1 MKERHPLTGL
11 YFGSAYFAEAE
22 GFLKKSEEKQ
32 YCMVAMDIEH
42 FRLFNQIHG
51 EEEGDRLL
59 VVISDMLREY
69 KKNHESVLGYLGGDN
84 FSFITA
90 YDQKALATLRQ
101 NIREEIRIQNKTSGF
116 PPAYGIYVITDK
128 DEPVINMYNH
138 ATVAL
143 SYVKGNYTTRC
154 CEYKS
159 EMDGKQEEE
168 IRLLSEIQQGI
179 ERDEFT
185 FYIQPQVDINQ
196 MKIVGGE
203 SLVRWIH
210 SEKGLIPPGTFIPI
224 LEKNGFIADLDQIVW
239 DRVCSWLRSAIDRGY
254 QPVPISV
261 NVSRIDIFSLDVP
274 KYLISLIEKYDI
286 SPELLKIEIT
296 ESAYA
301 EEGDAIIDTIN
312 ELRDYGFIIM
322 MDDFGSGYSS
332 LNMLKSVPVDVLK
345 MDMRFLEINE
355 NEEEKGIGILESVIN
370 MARQMR
376 IPIVVEG
383 VETLSQES
391 LLRKMGCSYTQGYY
405 YYKPMPIEAL
415 EEILSDENVLD
426 HSGFW
431 YRQAESIHLR
441 EFLDTNLFN
450 DTVINNILGPAVF
463 YEMVGKKI
471 EITRVN
477 NQYFELAG
485 ISRQEEEDYRSR
497 FWNSVRDDDRPNL
510 YAIFEEAYA
519 KQTEGASGFINFVRR
534 DGLTLW
540 VNIRVY
546 FLREKKDHRMFY
558 ASLTDM
564 TSMKAD
570 TIVPTSICQNM
581 TEFTEEQTQNL
592 VEYYGNLPTPF
603 AIFRPIVNS
612 EGRPYYFEIKF
623 ANEKM
628 SQLGGG
634 DIQRLTYLIQ
644 SLFDKKQET
653 FLNAMAAAAYDGIES
668 EDYIYSDVS
677 NRYYDLKWYP
687 YHEGFACCMMQDT
700 THSHIYESV
709 SGNIMQSF
717 REVYFLNLQDNYCRM
732 IYPYADDILQRG
744 NFEEVV
750 NRGFESGKIRPYDEK
765 GIRDFLSIE
774 NLTREL
780 RKKDSVEY
788 RYKRSVFPA
797 GEEWC
802 TTTVTVSERKDG
814 VPTTV
819 TLTIRSIESIMREK
833 ESNRRINMAKML
845 ETMSDGFFIYLA
857 DGEEKIIYVN
867 PPVIQLF
874 GCNTVTE
881 FKELTG
887 NTFTGFVHPDD
898 IKRVEWEI
906 QSQIDETDR
915 NMDYIRY
922 RIIRKDGEIRWVD
935 DVGHLETSEYIDG
948 PKMFYVFVSDITDEI
963 TEAEQQALILESK
976 HFNETAED
984 RLLFQADRK
993 IHR

>member
-1 MKERHPLTGL
+1 MGERHPFTGL
-11 YFGSAYFAEAE
+11 NFGSAYFAEAE
-22 GFLKKSEEKQ
+22 VFLREAKEKQ

-51 EEEGDRLL
+51 EEAGNHLL
-59 VVISDMLREY
+59 MVISDMLREY
-69 KKNHESVLGYLGGDN
+69 KENHVSILGYLGADD
-84 FSFITA
+84 FAFVTE
-90 YDQKALATLRQ
+90 YDKDALAKLRQ
-101 NIREEIRIQNKTSGF
+101 KIREEIRQRIKTSGY
-116 PPAYGIYVITDK
+116 PPAYGIYVIEDRE
-128 DEPVINMYNH
+128 EPVINMYNH

-154 CEYKS
+154 CEYKV
-159 EMDGKQEEE
+159 EMDGKEEEE
-168 IRLLSEIQQGI
+168 IRLLSEIQKGI

-185 FYIQPQVDINQ
+185 FFIQPQVDINQ

-210 SEKGLIPPGTFIPI
+210 HEKGLIPPGVFIPVM
-224 LEKNGFIADLDQIVW
+224 EQNGFIADLDQIVW
-239 DRVCSWLRSAIDRGY
+239 EKVCKWLRSAMDRGY
-254 QPVPISV
+254 KPVPLSV

-274 KYLISLIEKYDI
+274 KYLISLVETYDI
-286 SPELLKIEIT
+286 SPDLLKIEIT

-301 EEGDAIIDTIN
+301 EEGDPIIDTVQR
-312 ELRDYGFIIM
+312 LRDYGFIVM

-355 NEEEKGIGILESVIN
+355 NEEEKGVGILESVIN

-391 LLRKMGCSYTQGYY
+391 LLHKMGCSYTQGYY
-405 YYKPMPIEAL
+405 YYRPMSIESF
-415 EEILSDENVLD
+415 EEILSDEDMLD

-441 EFLDTNLFN
+441 EFLDMNLFN

-485 ISRQEEEDYRSR
+485 IPRQEEEDYRTR

-564 TSMKAD
+564 TSMKAE

-581 TEFTEEQTQNL
+581 TEFSEEEKRNL

-603 AIFRPIVNS
+603 AIFHPYINS
-612 EGRPYYFEIKF
+612 EGRPYYFEIKY

-644 SLFDKKQET
+644 SLFEKKQEA
-653 FLNAMAAAAYDGIES
+653 FLNAMTAAAYDNIES
-668 EDYIYSDVS
+668 EDHIYSDVS

-687 YHEGFACCMMQDT
+687 YHEGYACCMMQDT

-717 REVYFLNLQDNYCRM
+717 REVYFLHLQDNYCRM
-732 IYPYADDILQRG
+732 IYPYADDIMYRG
-744 NFEEVV
+744 NFEEMI
-750 NRGFESGKIRPYDEK
+750 NRSFESGKIRPYDEK
-765 GIRDFLSIE
+765 GVREFFSLES
-774 NLTREL
+774 LKKEL
-780 RKKDSVEY
+780 RKKESVEY

-802 TTTVTVSERKDG
+802 TATITISERKDG
-814 VPTTV
+814 TPLTA

-833 ESNRRINMAKML
+833 ESNKHIHIAKML

-857 DGEEKIIYVN
+857 EGEERILYAN
-867 PPVIQLF
+867 PPIIQMF
-874 GCNTVTE
+874 GCKTATE
-881 FKELTG
+881 FKQLTG
-887 NTFTGFVHPDD
+887 NTFTGFVHPED
-898 IKRVEWEI
+898 IQRVEWEI
-906 QSQIDETDR
+906 KRQIEETDR

-922 RIIRKDGEIRWVD
+922 RIVRQDGEIRWID
-935 DVGHLETSEYIDG
+935 DVGHLEVSEYIDG
-948 PKMFYVFVSDITDEI
+948 PEVFYVFVSDITDEI
-963 TEAEQQALILESK
+963 TEAEKQALILESK
-976 HFNETAED
+976 RFNESITY
-984 RLLFQADRK
+984 
-993 IHR
+993 